1 MMLSRPSTLLA
12 SVCLL
17 GACHA
22 GAIPRSGEVGLSSTN
37 ATLLPRVQLP
47 NPVVP
52 AQPKTTNLFTLGDDS
67 GADWSCISKESTFDS
82 WLEEVAKLHTAA
94 ATAFGTWHTDGGSR
108 LLLTAWLGIKFDK
121 SAGTVDSSS
130 TAAFSAVQGRLAGI
144 SKFLNGGGVASPLTN
159 QPPWLLCGDSWG
171 SHTPWDQPVKDHD
184 GDNIPV
190 GEDFLTVA
198 QAFPAPYVASQ
209 STNPDLQTYWVDI
222 LDAYLW
228 DSLQLCDNTSRY
240 AATSKRPYTSPNPQV
255 KATGFDRFP
264 FFCDRSFSPTT
275 QSPPSSVHSMSSLA
289 NAVSS
294 GTYPVQPFAQKGL
307 DHWVPL
313 SGTLYHELVH
323 ITDSAQTSGDPYYG
337 LVVASRASVN
347 SDQATRL
354 RVTNNAESY
363 VFFAMA
369 AYMYQN
375 PPSGTPAVLWLN
387 GGYPSIATDAIAKYT

>member
-1 MMLSRPSTLLA
+1 MFSQPSTLLA

-17 GACHA
+17 AVCHA
-22 GAIPRSGEVGLSSTN
+22 GVILRSEHVGLSSAN
-37 ATLLPRVQLP
+37 ATLLSRVHLP

-52 AQPKTTNLFTLGDDS
+52 AQPKTTDLFLLGDDAS
-67 GADWSCISKESTFDS
+67 ADWSCSSKESTFDS

-94 ATAFGTWHTDGGSR
+94 ATAFGTWQTDGGSR
-108 LLLTAWLGIKFDK
+108 LLLTAWLGIQFDK
-121 SAGTVDSSS
+121 STGTVDSSS

-144 SKFLNGGGVASPLTN
+144 SQFLNGGGVANPLTN

-171 SHTPWDQPVKDHD
+171 TLAPWDQPVKDHD
-184 GDNIPV
+184 GDYIPV
-190 GEDFLTVA
+190 GQDFLTVA
-198 QAFPAPYVASQ
+198 QAFPMPFAASARG
-209 STNPDLQTYWVDI
+209 LQTYWVDL

-228 DSLQLCDNTSRY
+228 DSRQLCQNDQRY

-264 FFCDRSFSPTT
+264 FFCDRAFSPTT
-275 QSPPSSVHSMSSLA
+275 QTPPTFLHSAPSLA
-289 NAVSS
+289 NSVSS
-294 GTYPVQPFAQKGL
+294 GRYPVQPFAPEGL
-307 DHWVPL
+307 DQWVPL

-337 LVVASRASVN
+337 LVAASRASVN
-347 SDQATRL
+347 KQPEIRL

-363 VFFAMA
+363 VLFAMA

-375 PPSGTPAVLWLN
+375 PPGGTPAVLWLN
-387 GGYPSIATDAIAKYT
+387 GGYPGIATDAIAKFA